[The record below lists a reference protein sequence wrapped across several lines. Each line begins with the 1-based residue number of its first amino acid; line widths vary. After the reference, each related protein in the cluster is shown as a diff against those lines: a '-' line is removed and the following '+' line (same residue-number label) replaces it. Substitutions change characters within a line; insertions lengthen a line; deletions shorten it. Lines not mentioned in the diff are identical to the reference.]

1 MTVDE
6 IYEDCYD
13 DQELIKF
20 VSKNKVSRNVKVAFA
35 DSDGVVTELSDD
47 IYDEIG
53 GKINVINTV
62 HAEIEITDSDH
73 LKAGNTLYV
82 LVKFNHDLKNE
93 SAPGNVFDEMCDNT
107 EEVTASLLGQDA
119 SVTAEASLRI
129 TTG

>member
-6 IYEDCYD
+6 IYNDCTITED
-13 DQELIKF
+13 LIKF

-53 GKINVINTV
+53 GKINVIDNT
-62 HAEIEITDSDH
+62 HAEIEITDSDN

-82 LVKFNHDLKNE
+82 LVKFQHDLKNA
-93 SAPGNVFDEMCDNT
+93 SASGNTFDEMCDNT
-107 EEVTASLLGQDA
+107 EEVTATILGQDTK
-119 SVTAEASLRI
+119 VTAAASLRI